1 MVPFAYFFY
10 HHKDRPT
17 GNKQK
22 YLKDFFWRVSLAGRY
37 SSAVESKL
45 AQDVKKIDM
54 ILKNELPKYDWPIDT
69 SSQFIKDNG
78 WFSAGRSY
86 VKAILCIY
94 AHHQPK
100 SFIDDSLVN
109 ISNYWLKQANS
120 KNYHHFFPK
129 AYLTGLNEDERKI
142 NHILNITIVDDFLNK
157 NKIRAKPPSEYMAR
171 FKQDNPQLNETM
183 KTHLINNLDKFGVWR
198 DNYHQF
204 FEERAKVVS
213 KEIGRR
219 VIKQTIDESPQ
230 ADIVD
235 DLAEEAE
242 LE

>member
-1 MVPFAYFFY
+1 
-10 HHKDRPT
+10 
-17 GNKQK
+17 
-22 YLKDFFWRVSLAGRY
+22 
-37 SSAVESKL
+37 
-45 AQDVKKIDM
+45 
-54 ILKNELPKYDWPIDT
+54 
-69 SSQFIKDNG
+69 
-78 WFSAGRSY
+78 
-86 VKAILCIY
+86 
-94 AHHQPK
+94 
-100 SFIDDSLVN
+100 
-109 ISNYWLKQANS
+109 
-120 KNYHHFFPK
+120 
-129 AYLTGLNEDERKI
+129 
-142 NHILNITIVDDFLNK
+142 
-157 NKIRAKPPSEYMAR
+157 
-171 FKQDNPQLNETM
+171 M